1 MVRPRRSKHCGSC
14 NNCVDLFDHHCPWL
28 GTCIGRRNYR
38 CFFAFLFSEIALIAF
53 VLSVSC
59 HRLAAAYAAMAG
71 PRPGHHGHDPPPP
84 HGDAHHASRD
94 DANPLAPLFSV
105 VRAEA
110 PTVGVLAVAVMML
123 FPLASLTCF
132 HVRLIAIAQTTNEA
146 VRGIYRLRKNLADR
160 GCLTN
165 CFTAGVH
172 SLTEPIAASRID
184 PLVRGAFV
192 YQPTT
197 AAALRASGEEQRERE
212 RHETALLVMKG
223 SGGVAGDVSRKI
235 MLEGGYGSLATTHPQ
250 LVDASAPPLEHSESS
265 ATLDEAAAARGFDEG
280 EDDEDEDG
288 GGGGGGELEAAG
300 AAAAAAGGGGA
311 AAAEGADASAQ
322 LAEPQGVATTSVI

>member
-1 MVRPRRSKHCGSC
+1 MERPRRSKHCGSC

-38 CFFAFLFSEIALIAF
+38 HFFAFLFSEIALIAF

-59 HRLAAAYAAMAG
+59 HRLAAAYTAMADPARG
-71 PRPGHHGHDPPPP
+71 GGGAPPGPP
-84 HGDAHHASRD
+84 HGDESGASHAAASPAHREHED
-94 DANPLAPLFSV
+94 HTLLQPLFSV

-235 MLEGGYGSLATTHPQ
+235 MIEGGYGSLATTHPQ
-250 LVDASAPPLEHSESS
+250 LVDASDP
-265 ATLDEAAAARGFDEG
+265 
-280 EDDEDEDG
+280 
-288 GGGGGGELEAAG
+288 
-300 AAAAAAGGGGA
+300 
-311 AAAEGADASAQ
+311 
-322 LAEPQGVATTSVI
+322 

>member
-1 MVRPRRSKHCGSC
+1 MDRSMQELREADVAPTAAPAHREHE
-14 NNCVDLFDHHCPWL
+14 DHTL
-28 GTCIGRRNYR
+28 
-38 CFFAFLFSEIALIAF
+38 LQ
-53 VLSVSC
+53 
-59 HRLAAAYAAMAG
+59 
-71 PRPGHHGHDPPPP
+71 
-84 HGDAHHASRD
+84 
-94 DANPLAPLFSV
+94 PLFSV

-265 ATLDEAAAARGFDEG
+265 ATLDEAAEAPGFDEG
-280 EDDEDEDG
+280 EDDEDEDVG
-288 GGGGGGELEAAG
+288 GDGGAPVAA
-300 AAAAAAGGGGA
+300 GGGA
-311 AAAEGADASAQ
+311 AATAEGADASAQ
-322 LAEPQGVATTSVI
+322 PAEPQEATTTDHPARDFGEQLGPTSEV